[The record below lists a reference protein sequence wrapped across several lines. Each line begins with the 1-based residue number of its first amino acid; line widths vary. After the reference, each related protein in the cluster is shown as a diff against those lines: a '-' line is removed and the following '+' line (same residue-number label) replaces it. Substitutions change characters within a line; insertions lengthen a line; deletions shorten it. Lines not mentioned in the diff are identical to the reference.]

1 MHRILAGL
9 HRVVKYAV
17 DLLPNLVFEKLGH
30 AAIRSGS
37 VVPIPFFAGGLQDTL
52 RRTRP
57 RSPWHLTR

>member
-37 VVPIPFFAGGLQDTL
+37 VVSIPSLNVTPVMTL
-52 RRTRP
+52 AR
-57 RSPWHLTR
+57 